1 MLSYQLNIHDS
12 PSIRALKISEGVSET
27 SLEQT
32 IGLSLISEYNT
43 QLLNMSRGLQ
53 QNLDQKR
60 NAQTEIKYLASF
72 ILKEPTDL
80 NGTQGFLL
88 TPEEATNL
96 QNKYPQ
102 LNLTQKDGQT
112 YIEKPRLEAFIES
125 KKQDLAALNTDSEM
139 ASLQIQTVV
148 DQRKQAI
155 TLLSNLIA
163 SRDETIMN
171 IVRNIK

>member
-112 YIEKPRLEAFIES
+112 YI
-125 KKQDLAALNTDSEM
+125 
-139 ASLQIQTVV
+139 
-148 DQRKQAI
+148 
-155 TLLSNLIA
+155 
-163 SRDETIMN
+163 
-171 IVRNIK
+171 